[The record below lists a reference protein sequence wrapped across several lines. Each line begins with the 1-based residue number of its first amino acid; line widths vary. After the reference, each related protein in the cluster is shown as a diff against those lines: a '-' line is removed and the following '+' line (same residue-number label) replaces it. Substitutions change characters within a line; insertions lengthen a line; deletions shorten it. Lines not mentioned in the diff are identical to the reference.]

1 MPNNLSYVLTPQ
13 TGDRERIIE
22 NIQRYESFSREELID
37 TYNKAWKL
45 GLVGVRAQAIA
56 YFALARVFLN
66 VFGKS
71 PIKVE
76 DKIILRLTDPIVA
89 VGDSWE
95 YIKSN

>member
-22 NIQRYESFSREELID
+22 NIQRYETYSREELID

-45 GLVGVRAQAIA
+45 GLVGVRAQALS
-56 YFALARVFLN
+56 YFAMARVFLN

-76 DKIILRLTDPIVA
+76 NKMILSLTDPIVA
-89 VGDSWE
+89 VGDTWE
-95 YIKSN
+95 YSKTI